1 MRTDDLNEGFILH
14 QLHQGIWMEEL
25 LSQYFAFIVDKILSK
40 KQRQILEL
48 KVEGY
53 SDKEVGNLLGI
64 KTQTLDRQIKS
75 IKLKL
80 RNRMELRVDNL
91 KPDWMRRYGKHTKK
105 KKKTQNK

>member
-1 MRTDDLNEGFILH
+1 MEDGDFNEGYVLH
-14 QLHQGIWMEEL
+14 QLHNGVWMEEL

-53 SDKEVGNLLGI
+53 SDEEVESLLNI
-64 KTQTLDRQIKS
+64 KHQTLERQIKS

-80 RNRMELRVDNL
+80 RNKMELRVDNL
-91 KPDWMRRYGKHTKK
+91 KVGWMKKYG
-105 KKKTQNK
+105 KKTQKKISKK

>member
-1 MRTDDLNEGFILH
+1 MKDDTFDEGFVLY
-14 QLHQGIWMEEL
+14 QLHNGVWMEEL
-25 LSQYFAFIVDKILSK
+25 LSQHFAFIVDKILSR

-53 SDKEVGNLLGI
+53 DDKQVSEFLGI
-64 KTQTLDRQIKS
+64 KPQTLERQTKS

-91 KPDWMRRYGKHTKK
+91 KPDWMRRYGKKTKK
-105 KKKTQNK
+105 KVSKK